1 LGPDLQAI
9 ALKVIK
15 KGDKDIEKLTDNK
28 VSRRLGPKRANKIR
42 KLYKIPKHSDK
53 LHQKKVQK
61 DAGKKEPEKATT
73 IQKGDK
79 QVKSVDPYDVC
90 QYVIRRITKEVGG
103 KKFYKAPR
111 I

>member
-15 KGDKDIEKLTDNK
+15 KGDKEIEKLTDQK
-28 VSRRLGPKRANKIR
+28 LARRLGPKRANKIR

-61 DAGKKEPEKATT
+61 DAGKKEPEKVVA
-73 IQKGDK
+73 KGDK

-90 QYVIRRITKEVGG
+90 QYVIKRITKEVGG